1 MGSHPP
7 GGDGADRGQASRR
20 ITGTIIRVPQARRDI
35 VETAIYLE
43 EQNPDAAMRF
53 LAAVEETLAVL
64 VTMPGIGVA
73 RASGHP
79 RLAGLRWL
87 PVHGFE
93 KHLIFYCPVDDGIEV
108 IRVLHGARDIKS
120 MFEGAR

>member
-1 MGSHPP
+1 M
-7 GGDGADRGQASRR
+7 
-20 ITGTIIRVPQARRDI
+20 TGRIIRVPQARRDI

-53 LAAVEETLAVL
+53 LAAVEDTLAIL

-73 RASGHP
+73 RTFGHA

-87 PVHGFE
+87 PVRGFE
-93 KHLIFYCPVDDGIEV
+93 KHLIFYRSVDDGVEV
-108 IRVLHGARDIKS
+108 IRVLHGARDIKAIL
-120 MFEGAR
+120 EGLG